1 MQTLMRLDQL
11 AINTVSIKQA
21 AFEEAVAAVAA
32 AGFRHVEF
40 RLSLVK
46 EWLEDGHTVKQA
58 RHLLNELQLTSIGG
72 FERAV
77 ECFAEP
83 AAVRASLDFHLQNAA
98 LIHALGGGTMVV
110 GTDGPD
116 TPGLDALDTVAR
128 TFQKLARSIEGLNV
142 NVALEFNW
150 GPLVKS
156 LNSAVLVCEK
166 VNHPQLGVL
175 FDPAHYYTTTTKF
188 DDINDRSGRW
198 INHVHLNDMANK
210 PGDLSNCNSDRVL
223 PGDGI
228 LDLPALIGALESNGY
243 HGYFSMEL
251 FNEGL
256 WQLPAHEAA
265 RLTYESA
272 SKLCT

>member
-1 MQTLMRLDQL
+1 MQLSMHADQL
-11 AINTVSIKQA
+11 AINTVSIRQA
-21 AFEEAVAAVAA
+21 AFEEAVDAIAA
-32 AGFRHVEF
+32 ANFRHVEF

-46 EWLEDGHTVKQA
+46 DWLEDGHTIKQA
-58 RHLLNELQLTSIGG
+58 RNLLEDLQLTSIGG

-83 AAVRASLDFHLQNAA
+83 AAVRASLDVHLQNAA

-110 GTDGPD
+110 GTDGPE
-116 TPGLDALDTVAR
+116 TPSLEALDTVAK

-142 NVALEFNW
+142 NIALEFNW

-166 VNHPQLGVL
+166 VNHPQVGVL

-188 DDINDRSGRW
+188 EDINERSGRW
-198 INHVHLNDMANK
+198 INHVHFNDMADK

-223 PGDGI
+223 PGHGV
-228 LDLPALIGALESNGY
+228 LDLPTLIDALELNGY
-243 HGYFSMEL
+243 EGYFSIEL
-251 FNEGL
+251 FNEEL
-256 WQLPAHEAA
+256 WQLPAHETA
-265 RLTYESA
+265 RLACESA
-272 SKLCT
+272 IKLCM